1 MRNDY
6 SNTVSDVGYDV
17 WSATPALE
25 LNLHHLD
32 NVLPRLQAL
41 SLRTHQWITVIG
53 ARRDVVEQLVAAGI
67 SRTRIRWVHGRNQDE
82 REWATEQALLAG
94 TSSIVL
100 SWLGELSP
108 RMQQRLKMASKVS
121 QTHSFVLNDLPSP
134 TPLH

>member
-1 MRNDY
+1 MRNEY
-6 SNTVSDVGYDV
+6 FNVMNELGFDV
-17 WSATPALE
+17 WSTTPALE
-25 LNLHHLD
+25 SNCQHIESL
-32 NVLPRLQAL
+32 LPRIQAL
-41 SLRTHQWITVIG
+41 SMRTHQWITVIG
-53 ARRDVVEQLVAAGI
+53 ARREVIEQLVAAGI

>member
-1 MRNDY
+1 MRNEF
-6 SNTVSDVGYDV
+6 SNVINDLGFDV

-25 LNLHHLD
+25 SNCQHIESL
-32 NVLPRLQAL
+32 LPRIQAL

-53 ARRDVVEQLVAAGI
+53 ARREMIEQLVAAGI

>member
-1 MRNDY
+1 MRNEF
-6 SNTVSDVGYDV
+6 SNVMNEVGFDV
-17 WSATPALE
+17 WSTTPALE
-25 LNLHHLD
+25 SNCQHIESL
-32 NVLPRLQAL
+32 LPRIQAL

-53 ARRDVVEQLVAAGI
+53 ARREVIEQLVAAGI

-100 SWLGELSP
+100 SWLAELSP

>member
-1 MRNDY
+1 MRNEFT
-6 SNTVSDVGYDV
+6 NVVNEVGFDA
-17 WSATPALE
+17 WSGTPALQS
-25 LNLHHLD
+25 NCQHLD
-32 NVLPRLQAL
+32 SVLPRIQAL
-41 SLRTHQWITVIG
+41 SLRTNQWITVIG
-53 ARRDVVEQLVAAGI
+53 ARRDIVEQLVAAGV

>member
-1 MRNDY
+1 MRNELTTNPSEANFDL
-6 SNTVSDVGYDV
+6 
-17 WSATPALE
+17 WSATAALE
-25 LNLHHLD
+25 ASSYHLESL
-32 NVLPRLQAL
+32 LPRLQAL
-41 SLRTHQWITVIG
+41 ATRTNQWVTVIG
-53 ARRDVVEQLVAAGI
+53 ARREIVDHLVAAGI

-100 SWLGELSP
+100 SWLGALAP

-121 QTHSFVLNDLPSP
+121 NTHSFVFNDLPSS

>member
-1 MRNDY
+1 MRNE
-6 SNTVSDVGYDV
+6 NFNVMNEIGFDV
-17 WSATPALE
+17 WSTTPALE
-25 LNLHHLD
+25 SNCQHIESL
-32 NVLPRLQAL
+32 LPRLQAL
-41 SLRTHQWITVIG
+41 SVRTHQWITVIG
-53 ARRDVVEQLVAAGI
+53 ARREVIEQLVAAGI